1 MEWKGCHSGLYTDV
15 RVAMIHERS
24 RQVEKFPNCRETTW
38 PRTIPTPTF
47 GLAFACP
54 FPGFGHSDHLLPFPR
69 LVESFAAVDLGAAE
83 KVERPMGY
91 GAQSQPH
98 ATAHCQGA
106 LYMGSNKMEQSY
118 WPRGVN
124 RTEGPFIDG
133 PRP

>member
-1 MEWKGCHSGLYTDV
+1 MAMEWKGCHSGLYTDV

-91 GAQSQPH
+91 GRRANHMPLPI
-98 ATAHCQGA
+98 AKERFTWGPTKW
-106 LYMGSNKMEQSY
+106 SNPIGQE
-118 WPRGVN
+118 V
-124 RTEGPFIDG
+124 
-133 PRP
+133 